1 MIVLARVDVPPGQGL
16 LACAV
21 SSLEAGGYTGAVL
34 GAKCVPPVESP
45 VHAGVYWSMA
55 MGALRNKKSQTF
67 GGIRTKITAS
77 FYGANDRPDAW
88 MNYMESALENSGI
101 NEHMKGD
108 PIRDGNDLIE
118 ADPTAP
124 NLRTDRG
131 DWKGF

>member
-1 MIVLARVDVPPGQGL
+1 MPRASLFCPSAPGYLSHELHQ
-16 LACAV
+16 
-21 SSLEAGGYTGAVL
+21 
-34 GAKCVPPVESP
+34 
-45 VHAGVYWSMA
+45 
-55 MGALRNKKSQTF
+55 
-67 GGIRTKITAS
+67 
-77 FYGANDRPDAW
+77 RPHHQRQ
-88 MNYMESALENSGI
+88 SALENSGI